1 MSVYKISITT
11 RDRLLLA
18 WQHTM
23 ALVRDLGAYAEEEG
37 AKSEVG
43 RLFLAAA
50 EEQGKE
56 AARFLDE
63 LRRLEN
69 V

>member
-1 MSVYKISITT
+1 MSVYKIEINT
-11 RDRLLLA
+11 RDRLFLA

-23 ALVRDLGAYAEEEG
+23 ELVRDFGAYAEEEG

-43 RLFLAAA
+43 RLYLSFA

-56 AARFLDE
+56 AARFLEE
-63 LRRLEN
+63 LRRIDG

>member
-11 RDRLLLA
+11 RDRLLMT
-18 WQHTM
+18 WQRTM

-37 AKSEVG
+37 AKSEAG
-43 RLFLAAA
+43 RLFLECA
-50 EEQGKE
+50 EEQGKQ
-56 AARFLDE
+56 AARLLE
-63 LRRLEN
+63 LLRRMEG

>member
-1 MSVYKISITT
+1 MSLYKIEITT
-11 RDRLLLA
+11 RDRLLMA

-23 ALVRDLGAYAEEEG
+23 ELVRDFGAYAEEEG

-43 RLFLAAA
+43 RLFLECA

-56 AARFLDE
+56 AARFLE
-63 LRRLEN
+63 QLRRMEG